1 MRDDY
6 NDYSACK
13 TIKRWL
19 NTKVGQIKIKH
30 RKKNQNKKNIA
41 EKSSEQHH
49 EASYSSIY
57 DEMGSSFSWLDWMCV
72 WWQALSP
79 FTILRHS

>member
-30 RKKNQNKKNIA
+30 KK
-41 EKSSEQHH
+41 KS
-49 EASYSSIY
+49 
-57 DEMGSSFSWLDWMCV
+57 D
-72 WWQALSP
+72 
-79 FTILRHS
+79 